1 MLVEKNL
8 CYNEGKKEKNMT
20 TKNKKMTQSTE
31 EGSATGLVIFA
42 MVMAVLLVVTGVVV
56 YCWTRNKYEDRTND
70 EDSTGVVEDQAE
82 MKAYKVGEQVRLK
95 DGSSWNVLEDSN
107 EDEDT
112 VVLFGQEDMN
122 DGTIAVNQITNYLE
136 ETYPEFLNKALRA
149 EEGDGVVWARLLTID
164 ELSKLSSIEVA
175 ELVPGTSL
183 QNGITPEYVYMR
195 DTVIDDGKVDLS
207 AEGAMPV
214 MIKTPAEAS
223 DEPARL
229 VVGEQA
235 DTLPVRAVIE
245 ISKKLLM

>member
-1 MLVEKNL
+1 
-8 CYNEGKKEKNMT
+8 MT

-136 ETYPEFLNKALRA
+136 ETYP
-149 EEGDGVVWARLLTID
+149 
-164 ELSKLSSIEVA
+164 
-175 ELVPGTSL
+175 
-183 QNGITPEYVYMR
+183 
-195 DTVIDDGKVDLS
+195 
-207 AEGAMPV
+207 
-214 MIKTPAEAS
+214 
-223 DEPARL
+223 
-229 VVGEQA
+229 
-235 DTLPVRAVIE
+235 
-245 ISKKLLM
+245 